1 MGSSLVKSFVNTN
14 FDTNLTVI
22 MIGDQIWFI
31 AKEVAEVLE
40 YSSVQKALQGVKDKY
55 KKVLSY
61 NECKEISSL
70 TNLVNLTLQ
79 SMSQGLKLINKSGL
93 IQLVLNSTKP
103 EAEAFQ
109 DWVLE
114 EVIPQVLDK
123 GSYGV
128 SQLST
133 KQQNILKLFDNK
145 TSDADKAIALKEIVD
160 EETSTANKRAFTSMG
175 RLGGVTTA
183 LNAARE
189 ALNTANETIKS
200 ITSEYDALRESIGQS
215 EEWQSSAQ
223 LITNYPEI
231 FGNFK
236 STSALT
242 RYLKKRNV
250 PHRRSDHPD
259 NTGYLFAVFNVEEA
273 MNVV

>member
-1 MGSSLVKSFVNTN
+1 MSDLTKTSIPDSLGVLHET
-14 FDTNLTVI
+14 TIYNLNVLNQLA
-22 MIGDQIWFI
+22 MIELDCPILNET
-31 AKEVAEVLE
+31 AKKF
-40 YSSVQKALQGVKDKY
+40 SD
-55 KKVLSY
+55 VLS
-61 NECKEISSL
+61 
-70 TNLVNLTLQ
+70 
-79 SMSQGLKLINKSGL
+79 
-93 IQLVLNSTKP
+93 
-103 EAEAFQ
+103 
-109 DWVLE
+109 
-114 EVIPQVLDK
+114 EVETT

-128 SQLST
+128 QLST
-133 KQQNILKLFDNK
+133 EQQLLLKAFEATKDPIAFAAVIKERDEYIHK
-145 TSDADKAIALKEIVD
+145 TELKR
-160 EETSTANKRAFTSMG
+160 SMTSMG

-200 ITSEYDALRESIGQS
+200 ITSEYDALKESIGQS

-231 FGNFK
+231 FGNFT

-250 PHRRSDHPD
+250 QHKHSDHPD
-259 NTGYLFAVFNVEEA
+259 KTGYLFTIFNVEEA

>member
-1 MGSSLVKSFVNTN
+1 MGSSLVLNGNHNGINCIQKTDAERSC
-14 FDTNLTVI
+14 DK
-22 MIGDQIWFI
+22 IWFTEAQI
-31 AKEVAEVLE
+31 CEWSGMGHSTM
-40 YSSVQKALQGVKDKY
+40 YRR
-55 KKVLSY
+55 
-61 NECKEISSL
+61 
-70 TNLVNLTLQ
+70 
-79 SMSQGLKLINKSGL
+79 LKLLEEKGRISRCSDLNNVDIPTETGAAKTTIYNL
-93 IQLVLNSTKP
+93 NVLNQLAMICIES
-103 EAEAFQ
+103 
-109 DWVLE
+109 DVLNE
-114 EVIPQVLDK
+114 TAKKFSDILSEVETT

-128 SQLST
+128 QLST
-133 KQQNILKLFDNK
+133 DQQLLLKAFEATKDPIAFAAVIKERDEYIHK
-145 TSDADKAIALKEIVD
+145 TELKR
-160 EETSTANKRAFTSMG
+160 SMTSME

-183 LNAARE
+183 LNAARD

-250 PHRRSDHPD
+250 PHKRSDHPD
-259 NTGYLFAVFNVEEA
+259 KTGYLFTIFNVEEA
-273 MNVV
+273 MNVVT

>member
-1 MGSSLVKSFVNTN
+1 MVSSLVKSFTNTT

-31 AKEVAEVLE
+31 AKEVAETLE
-40 YSSVQKALQGVKDKY
+40 YASTQKALQCVKDKY

-103 EAEAFQ
+103 EAEVFQ

-114 EVIPQVLDK
+114 EVIPQVLEK

-160 EETSTANKRAFTSMG
+160 EETSTANKRAFTSMW
-175 RLGGVTTA
+175 RLGGVTSA
-183 LNAARE
+183 LNAARD

-200 ITSEYDALRESIGQS
+200 ITSEYDALRESNWTKRRLAIKC
-215 EEWQSSAQ
+215 
-223 LITNYPEI
+223 TVNY
-231 FGNFK
+231 
-236 STSALT
+236 
-242 RYLKKRNV
+242 
-250 PHRRSDHPD
+250 
-259 NTGYLFAVFNVEEA
+259 
-273 MNVV
+273 

>member
-1 MGSSLVKSFVNTN
+1 MESSLVLNGNHNGINCIQKTGAERPCDRVWFTEA
-14 FDTNLTVI
+14 
-22 MIGDQIWFI
+22 QICEWSGMAHSTMYRKLKI
-31 AKEVAEVLE
+31 LKE
-40 YSSVQKALQGVKDKY
+40 KGRI
-55 KKVLSY
+55 
-61 NECKEISSL
+61 CISSDL
-70 TNLVNLTLQ
+70 DKCKMPTNNGGSKEATIYNL
-79 SMSQGLKLINKSGL
+79 N
-93 IQLVLNSTKP
+93 VLNQLAMVCIES
-103 EAEAFQ
+103 
-109 DWVLE
+109 DVLNE
-114 EVIPQVLDK
+114 TAKKFSDILSEVETT

-128 SQLST
+128 KLST
-133 KQQNILKLFDNK
+133 DQQLLLKAFEATKDPIAFAAVIKERDEYIHK
-145 TSDADKAIALKEIVD
+145 TELKR
-160 EETSTANKRAFTSMG
+160 SMTSMG

-183 LNAARE
+183 LNAARD

-215 EEWQSSAQ
+215 EDWQSSAQ

-250 PHRRSDHPD
+250 PYKRSDHPD
-259 NTGYLFAVFNVEEA
+259 KTGYLFTIFNVEEA

>member
-1 MGSSLVKSFVNTN
+1 MGSSLVKSFTN
-14 FDTNLTVI
+14 ATLDTNLTVI

-31 AKEVAEVLE
+31 AKEVAEVLD
-40 YSSVQKALQGVKDKY
+40 YASTQKALQNVKDKY

-93 IQLVLNSTKP
+93 IQLVLNSTKS

-114 EVIPQVLDK
+114 EVIPQVLEK
-123 GSYGV
+123 GSYCV
-128 SQLST
+128 NQLST

-145 TSDADKAIALKEIVD
+145 TSDVDKAIALKEIVD

-200 ITSEYDALRESIGQS
+200 ITSEYNALRESIGQS

-250 PHRRSDHPD
+250 PHRPSDHPD
-259 NTGYLFAVFNVEEA
+259 NTGYLFTIFNVEEA
-273 MNVV
+273 MDVV

>member
-1 MGSSLVKSFVNTN
+1 MESSLVLNCDHNGINCIQKTDAERSC
-14 FDTNLTVI
+14 DR
-22 MIGDQIWFI
+22 IWFTEAQI
-31 AKEVAEVLE
+31 CEWSGMSKTTLWRRLNKLE
-40 YSSVQKALQGVKDKY
+40 HVGRINGVSDLKQCEMPTNNGGHQDVKI
-55 KKVLSY
+55 Y
-61 NECKEISSL
+61 NL
-70 TNLVNLTLQ
+70 N
-79 SMSQGLKLINKSGL
+79 
-93 IQLVLNSTKP
+93 VLNQLAMVELDCP
-103 EAEAFQ
+103 
-109 DWVLE
+109 VLNE
-114 EVIPQVLDK
+114 TAKKFSDILSEVETT

-128 SQLST
+128 TQLST
-133 KQQNILKLFDNK
+133 KQRNILKLFDNK

-160 EETSTANKRAFTSMG
+160 EETYTANKRAFTSMG

-183 LNAARE
+183 LNAARD

-215 EEWQSSAQ
+215 EDWQSSAQ

-250 PHRRSDHPD
+250 SHRRSDHPD
-259 NTGYLFAVFNVEEA
+259 NTGYLFTIFNVEEA
-273 MNVV
+273 MNVVP

>member
-1 MGSSLVKSFVNTN
+1 MGSSLVKSFMNAN

-31 AKEVAEVLE
+31 AKEVAEALE

-55 KKVLSY
+55 KKMF
-61 NECKEISSL
+61 NFEECKEIFSGNQIGYPKINS
-70 TNLVNLTLQ
+70 NG
-79 SMSQGLKLINKSGL
+79 MYLINKSGL

-133 KQQNILKLFDNK
+133 EQQLLLKAFEATKDPIAFAAVIKERDEYIHK
-145 TSDADKAIALKEIVD
+145 TELKR
-160 EETSTANKRAFTSMG
+160 SMTSMG

-183 LNAARE
+183 LNAARD

-200 ITSEYDALRESIGQS
+200 ITNEYDALRESIGQS
-215 EEWQSSAQ
+215 EDWQSSAQ

-250 PHRRSDHPD
+250 PHKRSDHPD
-259 NTGYLFAVFNVEEA
+259 NTGYLFTIFNVEEA

>member
-1 MGSSLVKSFVNTN
+1 MENS
-14 FDTNLTVI
+14 
-22 MIGDQIWFI
+22 
-31 AKEVAEVLE
+31 
-40 YSSVQKALQGVKDKY
+40 
-55 KKVLSY
+55 
-61 NECKEISSL
+61 
-70 TNLVNLTLQ
+70 
-79 SMSQGLKLINKSGL
+79 
-93 IQLVLNSTKP
+93 LVLNGNHNGINCIQKTDAERPCDKIWFTAKQIEEWSGMSTKTL
-103 EAEAFQ
+103 
-109 DWVLE
+109 WRRLKKLE
-114 EVIPQVLDK
+114 EVGRIYSLSDLTKCEMPINNGGHQKVQLYNLNVLNQLAMVELDCPILNETAK
-123 GSYGV
+123 KFSDILSEVETTGSYGI

-133 KQQNILKLFDNK
+133 EQQLLLKAFEATKDPIAFAAVIKERDEYIHK
-145 TSDADKAIALKEIVD
+145 TELKR
-160 EETSTANKRAFTSMG
+160 SMTSMG

-183 LNAARE
+183 LNAARD

-200 ITSEYDALRESIGQS
+200 ITSEYDALKESIGQS

-259 NTGYLFAVFNVEEA
+259 NTGYLFTIFNVEEA

>member
-1 MGSSLVKSFVNTN
+1 MGNSLVKSFSNSN
-14 FDTNLTVI
+14 FNTNLTVI

-31 AKEVAEVLE
+31 AKEVSE
-40 YSSVQKALQGVKDKY
+40 ALDYCSTQMALKVVKDKY
-55 KKVLSY
+55 KKVFNYDELQAIFQ
-61 NECKEISSL
+61 NNQIGTFEIPNRGL
-70 TNLVNLTLQ
+70 T
-79 SMSQGLKLINKSGL
+79 LINKSGL

-114 EVIPQVLDK
+114 DVIPRVLGK

-133 KQQNILKLFDNK
+133 KQQNILKLFDSK
-145 TSDADKAIALKEIVD
+145 MSDADKAIALKEIVD
-160 EETSTANKRAFTSMG
+160 EETYTANKRAFTSMG

-183 LNAARE
+183 LNAAKE

-200 ITSEYDALRESIGQS
+200 ITSEFNGLKESIGQS
-215 EEWQSSAQ
+215 EEWQSPAQ
-223 LITNYPEI
+223 LMNNYPEV
-231 FGNFK
+231 FGTFK
-236 STSALT
+236 STNSLT

-250 PHRRSDHPD
+250 LHKLSEHPD
-259 NTGYLFAVFNVEEA
+259 SSGYLFTIFKVEEA
-273 MNVV
+273 MNVVK

>member
-1 MGSSLVKSFVNTN
+1 MESSLVLNCDHNGINCIKKTDAERSC
-14 FDTNLTVI
+14 DR
-22 MIGDQIWFI
+22 IWFTEAQI
-31 AKEVAEVLE
+31 CEWSGMSKTTLWRRLNKLE
-40 YSSVQKALQGVKDKY
+40 HVGRINGVSDLKQCEMPTNNGGHQDVKI
-55 KKVLSY
+55 Y
-61 NECKEISSL
+61 NL
-70 TNLVNLTLQ
+70 N
-79 SMSQGLKLINKSGL
+79 
-93 IQLVLNSTKP
+93 VLNQLAMVELDCP
-103 EAEAFQ
+103 
-109 DWVLE
+109 VLNE
-114 EVIPQVLDK
+114 TAKKFSDILSEVETT

-128 SQLST
+128 TQLST
-133 KQQNILKLFDNK
+133 KQRNILKLFDNK

-160 EETSTANKRAFTSMG
+160 EETYTANKRAFTSMG

-183 LNAARE
+183 LNAARD

-215 EEWQSSAQ
+215 EDWQSSAQ

-250 PHRRSDHPD
+250 SHRRSDHPD
-259 NTGYLFAVFNVEEA
+259 NTGYLFTIFNVEEA
-273 MNVV
+273 MNVVP